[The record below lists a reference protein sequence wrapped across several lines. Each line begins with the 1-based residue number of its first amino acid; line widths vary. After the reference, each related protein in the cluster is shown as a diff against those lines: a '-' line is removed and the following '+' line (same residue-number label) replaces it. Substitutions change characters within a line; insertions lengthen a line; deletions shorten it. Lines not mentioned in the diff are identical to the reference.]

1 MMPKYRLSIWGMVM
15 GEPIL
20 SIQDLNVYYGAA
32 HVLQGVDL
40 ELTSGIHAVLG
51 RNGMGKTTLCN
62 AIMGLV
68 PVASGAIVLSGKPIQ
83 NQPSHKIAR
92 AGIGYTPQ
100 GRRLWPSL
108 TVDEH
113 LKLGARRGS
122 SWPIARVYETFPR
135 LAERKGNGGAALSGG
150 EQQMLAIARALQ
162 QDPKVL
168 VLDEPTEGLAP
179 VIVRHV
185 EQVLTDIVNE
195 SDVAVLL
202 VEQNIAVATA
212 IAKDVAIMVN
222 GRIATVLPASELA
235 GDSALQQQLLG
246 VGWQRN
252 PAQTDNQK
260 EI

>member
-1 MMPKYRLSIWGMVM
+1 MA
-15 GEPIL
+15 EPVLQIR
-20 SIQDLNVYYGAA
+20 DLNVFYGAA

-40 ELTSGIHAVLG
+40 TLTPGIHAVLG

-62 AIMGLV
+62 AIMGLA
-68 PVASGAIVLSGKPIQ
+68 PVKSGEVTLLGKPVQ
-83 NQPSHKIAR
+83 NLPSHKIAK

-100 GRRLWPSL
+100 GRRLWQSL

-122 SWPIARVYETFPR
+122 SWPITRIYDTFPR
-135 LAERKGNGGAALSGG
+135 LAERKSNGGAALSGG

-179 VIVRHV
+179 VIVQHV
-185 EQVLTDIVNE
+185 KDVLSALITE

-202 VEQNIAVATA
+202 VEQNIGVATA
-212 IAKDVAIMVN
+212 ISNDIAIMVN
-222 GRIATVLPASELA
+222 GRIATVLPAAKLA
-235 GDSALQQQLLG
+235 GDMALQQRLLG
-246 VGWQRN
+246 VGRQDD
-252 PAQTDNQK
+252 PVSAGIK
-260 EI
+260 EGETK

>member
-1 MMPKYRLSIWGMVM
+1 MPKFRRFIWGKHMA
-15 GEPIL
+15 EPIL
-20 SIQDLNVYYGAA
+20 QIRNLNVYYGAA

-40 ELTSGIHAVLG
+40 TLTPGIHSVLG

-68 PVASGAIVLSGKPIQ
+68 PVESGEIALQGEPIQ
-83 NQPSHKIAR
+83 NLPSHKIAK

-100 GRRLWPSL
+100 GRRLWKSL

-113 LKLGARRGS
+113 LRLGAQRGS
-122 SWPIARVYETFPR
+122 KWPIARVYETFPR

-168 VLDEPTEGLAP
+168 ILDEPTEGLAP
-179 VIVRHV
+179 VIVQHV
-185 EQVLTDIVNE
+185 EEILTTLVAE
-195 SDVAVLL
+195 TDVAVLL
-202 VEQNIAVATA
+202 VEQNIRVATA
-212 IAKDVAIMVN
+212 ISNDIAVMVN
-222 GRIATVLPASELA
+222 GRIATVLPAAKLA
-235 GDSALQQQLLG
+235 GDTALQQKLLG
-246 VGWQRN
+246 VGRQNDR
-252 PAQTDNQK
+252 ASV

>member
-1 MMPKYRLSIWGMVM
+1 MDD
-15 GEPIL
+15 PIL
-20 SIQDLNVYYGAA
+20 HVHDLNVYYGAA

-68 PVASGAIVLSGKPIQ
+68 PVASGTIGLCGKSVQ
-83 NQPSHKIAR
+83 NQPPHKIAK

-108 TVDEH
+108 SVDEH
-113 LKLGARRGS
+113 LRLGARRNS
-122 SWPIARVYETFPR
+122 NWPITRIYETFPR
-135 LAERKGNGGAALSGG
+135 LAERKSNGGAALSGG

-179 VIVRHV
+179 VIVRQV
-185 EQVLTDIVNE
+185 EEILPALVKE

-212 IAKDVAIMVN
+212 IAKDIAIMVN
-222 GRIATVLPASELA
+222 GRIATILPASELA
-235 GDSALQQQLLG
+235 GDTALQQQLLG
-246 VGWQRN
+246 VGRLTEQALIDPRKG
-252 PAQTDNQK
+252 DLR
-260 EI
+260 

>member
-1 MMPKYRLSIWGMVM
+1 MA
-15 GEPIL
+15 EPIL
-20 SIQDLNVYYGAA
+20 RIHNLNVYHGAA

-62 AIMGLV
+62 AIMGLI
-68 PVASGAIVLSGKPIQ
+68 PVKSGTITLNGKDIQ
-83 NQPSHKIAR
+83 NLPSHKIAK

-108 TVDEH
+108 TVEEH
-113 LKLGARRGS
+113 LKLGERRNS
-122 SWPIARVYETFPR
+122 SWPISRIYETFPR
-135 LAERKGNGGAALSGG
+135 LAERRTNGGAALSGG
-150 EQQMLAIARALQ
+150 EQQMLSIARALQ

-185 EQVLTDIVNE
+185 QEILTELVNE
-195 SDVAVLL
+195 TDVAVLL

-212 IAKDVAIMVN
+212 IAKDIAIMVN
-222 GRIATVLPASELA
+222 GRIATILPASELA
-235 GDSALQQQLLG
+235 GNIALQQQLLG
-246 VGWQRN
+246 VGRLAE
-252 PAQTDNQK
+252 PALIDPRK
-260 EI
+260 GD

>member
-1 MMPKYRLSIWGMVM
+1 MDD
-15 GEPIL
+15 PIL
-20 SIQDLNVYYGAA
+20 NIHDLNVFYGAA

-40 ELTSGIHAVLG
+40 KLTSGIHAVLG

-68 PVASGAIVLSGKPIQ
+68 SVASGSISLSGTPIQ
-83 NQPSHKIAR
+83 NLPSHKIAK

-100 GRRLWPSL
+100 GRRLWQSL
-108 TVDEH
+108 SVDEH
-113 LKLGARRGS
+113 LRLGARHNS
-122 SWPIARVYETFPR
+122 NWPISRIYETFPR

-185 EQVLTDIVNE
+185 EEILSALVKE

-212 IAKDVAIMVN
+212 ISKDIAIMVN
-222 GRIATVLPASELA
+222 GRVATVLPASELA
-235 GDSALQQQLLG
+235 GDIALQQQLLG
-246 VGWQRN
+246 VGRQID
-252 PAQTDNQK
+252 PIPVDL
-260 EI
+260 

>member
-1 MMPKYRLSIWGMVM
+1 MDESILR
-15 GEPIL
+15 IH
-20 SIQDLNVYYGAA
+20 DLNVYYGAA

-62 AIMGLV
+62 AIMGLL
-68 PVASGAIVLSGKPIQ
+68 PVASGTILLRGKPIQ
-83 NQPSHKIAR
+83 NQPSHKISN

-100 GRRLWPSL
+100 GRRLWQSL
-108 TVDEH
+108 SVNEH
-113 LKLGARRGS
+113 LKLGERRNS
-122 SWPIARVYETFPR
+122 NWPITRIYETFPR
-135 LAERKGNGGAALSGG
+135 LAERKNHGGTALSGG

-185 EQVLTDIVNE
+185 EEILLALVKE

-212 IAKDVAIMVN
+212 IAKDIAIMVN
-222 GRIATVLPASELA
+222 GRIETILPASDLA
-235 GDSALQQQLLG
+235 GDTALQQQLLG
-246 VGWQRN
+246 VGRR
-252 PAQTDNQK
+252 TDQAPNDPRK
-260 EI
+260 GDPR